1 MHMSRILQSSISI
14 LPLLNLQA
22 VTAISPDTAPATAT
36 ATATATTAP
45 TAIATTLEYEEH
57 DYANGTVLEKRCANP
72 CGYYSQLCCSSSESC
87 STNSNG
93 QAECV
98 SAGSG
103 GSWEY
108 FTTTYVRTETET
120 ATFTSTWSSYISAT
134 SSGSSC
140 DASVG
145 ETICGSD
152 CCGPA
157 YVCYSNQ
164 CILGSTSIWATETA
178 TPAVRG
184 TTLSTAT
191 HTASITTTQG
201 FIAPVN
207 TAGSTVI
214 GMKASSGGLSG
225 GAIAGIV
232 IGTIAG
238 VILLLLLCACLCCRG
253 ILDSL
258 FACLGC
264 GRRKRKET
272 TYVEER
278 YHRHSHAH
286 GAARPEGR
294 TWFGSRPAAA
304 AASTAGEKK
313 KSSWNGL
320 ATIGII
326 LGALA
331 LCLGLKRSRDHRDD
345 DEKTDYT
352 YPSSYYYYS
361 DYYTN
366 DGSEI
371 TDDRR
376 TRETRRSRRSR
387 TRSRR

>member
-1 MHMSRILQSSISI
+1 MHVSRILQSAISI
-14 LPLLNLQA
+14 LPLLNLQLT
-22 VTAISPDTAPATAT
+22 TAISPATAPATAT
-36 ATATATTAP
+36 ATATPTP
-45 TAIATTLEYEEH
+45 TAVATILELEEPE
-57 DYANGTVLEKRCANP
+57 YLNGTVLEKRCANP

-98 SAGSG
+98 SGDSS
-103 GSWEY
+103 GSWAY

-120 ATFTSTWSSYISAT
+120 ATFTSTWSSYIAAT
-134 SSGSSC
+134 TSSC

-145 ETICGSD
+145 ETICGD
-152 CCGPA
+152 NCCGPA
-157 YVCYSNQ
+157 YVCYDNQ
-164 CILGSTSIWATETA
+164 CILGSTSIWATNTSPA

-184 TTLSTAT
+184 TSLSTAT
-191 HTASITTTQG
+191 HTASITTTEG

-207 TAGSTVI
+207 TAGSAVI
-214 GMKASSGGLSG
+214 GVKAESSGLSG

-258 FACLGC
+258 IACLGC
-264 GRRKRKET
+264 GRRRRKET

-278 YHRHSHAH
+278 YHRHSH
-286 GAARPEGR
+286 GAVRPEGR

-304 AASTAGEKK
+304 TSTAGEKK
-313 KSSWNGL
+313 KSSWSGL
-320 ATIGII
+320 ATVGII

-331 LCLGLKRSRDHRDD
+331 LCLGLKRSKDHRDD

>member
-1 MHMSRILQSSISI
+1 MHVSRILQSAISI
-14 LPLLNLQA
+14 LPLLNHIQP
-22 VTAISPDTAPATAT
+22 TIAISPATPTAT
-36 ATATATTAP
+36 ATATVIPP
-45 TAIATTLEYEEH
+45 TATATTLEPEAHE
-57 DYANGTVLEKRCANP
+57 YANGTLLEKRCANP

-98 SAGSG
+98 SGSG
-103 GSWEY
+103 GGSWQY

-120 ATFTSTWSSYISAT
+120 ATFTSTWSSYISAAP
-134 SSGSSC
+134 SGSSC
-140 DASVG
+140 DAGVG
-145 ETICGSD
+145 ETICGD
-152 CCGPA
+152 NCCGPA
-157 YVCYSNQ
+157 YVCYNQQ
-164 CILGSTSIWATETA
+164 CILGSTSIWATETEPA

-207 TAGSTVI
+207 TAGSAVF
-214 GMKASSGGLSG
+214 GVKASSDGLSG

-264 GRRKRKET
+264 GRKKRKET

-278 YHRHSHAH
+278 YHRHSH
-286 GAARPEGR
+286 GGARPGGR
-294 TWFGSRPAAA
+294 TWFGSRPAAG
-304 AASTAGEKK
+304 ASTAGEKK
-313 KSSWNGL
+313 KSPWSGL

-331 LCLGLKRSRDHRDD
+331 ICLGLKRRQDHRDD

-366 DGSEI
+366 DGSEV

-387 TRSRR
+387 TRSRRS